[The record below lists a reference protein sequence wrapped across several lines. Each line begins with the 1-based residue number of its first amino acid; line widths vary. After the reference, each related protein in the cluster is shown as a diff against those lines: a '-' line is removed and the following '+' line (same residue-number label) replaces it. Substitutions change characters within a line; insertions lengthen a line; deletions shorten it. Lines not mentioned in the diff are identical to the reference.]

1 MAVKAVK
8 DGEAMDGQATKA
20 AALKNNPP
28 QRGNA
33 EQIEKA
39 ERAERLQK
47 IVSGRIP
54 PPNETVG
61 YFVAQLRKVFAETD
75 QVNRNLQQARA
86 EVERAEARGRELRGM
101 RSKYLEDIENWDK
114 PTEEPK
120 KEGEE

>member
-47 IVSGRIP
+47 IVAGRIP

-61 YFVAQLRKVFAETD
+61 YFVGQLRKIFAETD

-86 EVERAEARGRELRGM
+86 AVEQAEARARELRGM

-114 PTEEPK
+114 PIEETE
-120 KEGEE
+120 KEGEQ